1 MAWLEKGEYLESP
14 KGQYNRYSWRRWY
27 RRLYL
32 DFSIEPQSKNAMSLA
47 DKIKLQREIVSQMEL
62 SQITHSRRRAFQG
75 PIAVSFSLSS
85 TSKTPPHIH
94 TAMKNLLDLFGKPL
108 PESGIKRKGLA
119 YYDDKQ
125 IKYLSVGYNVTEGE
139 PKIRATIAPLEHF
152 LTDIAFADRIL
163 NDEWDLEIDSRSDY
177 NKFLREIGE
186 SDEDDYFEDEFDNA
200 YEHFRAVSDKKGAW
214 ATVEDERDYKMLLRH
229 AQVDVQK
236 YYLKNYKIRL
246 EEIYHLYRATGLAK
260 SYVSYGDSSF
270 NETMRQHSVAM
281 CKIFEKFSMRIN
293 LPGIP
298 KKAGETKAFK
308 EQVREMMQHF
318 AEKRLALAPLQIPI
332 GLEVIFKP
340 PKASEGFS
348 KDLDNIMRL
357 VLPIFHEIFEPPVT
371 PLANVN
377 EDDINSPLLEEII
390 KGIPKSVRRSV
401 ARYDIMEVPRHEGD
415 DDDGCLNL
423 GIFGDIA
430 PSVYSI
436 WNRMDDVIDKWHDEI
451 KDQLDDYGS

>member
-1 MAWLEKGEYLESP
+1 MPLLDKGEYLESP
-14 KGQYNRYSWRRWY
+14 KGQYNRYRWRRWY

-32 DFSIEPQSKNAMSLA
+32 DFSIEPQSKNAMSQA
-47 DKIKLQREIVSQMEL
+47 DKIKLQREIISQMES
-62 SQITHSRRRAFQG
+62 SQIIRSGRRAFKG

-108 PESGIKRKGLA
+108 PASGIKRKGLA

-125 IKYLSVGYNVTEGE
+125 IKYLSVNYNVAQGE
-139 PKIRATIAPLEHF
+139 PKIRTTIAPLGHF
-152 LTDIAFADRIL
+152 LEDISFVVRIL
-163 NDEWDLEIDSRSDY
+163 NEEWDLEIENQSDY
-177 NKFLREIGE
+177 NKFLQEIGE
-186 SDEDDYFEDEFDNA
+186 EDDDYLDDEIEDA
-200 YEHFRAVSDKKGAW
+200 HEHFRDVRDKKGAW
-214 ATVEDERDYKMLLRH
+214 ATFEDERDYKMFLRD
-229 AQVDVQK
+229 AQANVQK
-236 YYLKNYKIRL
+236 YYLRYYRLRL
-246 EEIYHLYRATGLAK
+246 EEIYHLYRAAGLAK
-260 SYVSYGDSSF
+260 SYLSYSSSSF
-270 NETMRQHSVAM
+270 EEAKRQHSVTM
-281 CKIFEKFSMRIN
+281 CKIFEKFPLRIN

-298 KKAGETKAFK
+298 KKAGETKVFK
-308 EQVREMMQHF
+308 EQVRKMMVEF
-318 AEKRLALAPLQIPI
+318 AKKRPALVPILIPI

-371 PLANVN
+371 PSANLD
-377 EDDINSPLLEEII
+377 EGDINSPLLEEIV

-401 ARYDIMEVPRHEGD
+401 ARYDIIEVPRQEYDGD
-415 DDDGCLNL
+415 DGYISL

-436 WNRMDDVIDKWHDEI
+436 WNRMDDVIDQWYDEVE
-451 KDQLDDYGS
+451 DQLDEYGF